1 MMKTVRRLYN
11 YEPVTP
17 LRTLRASVFGRLVCV
32 KGTVVRVSNIRPLCT
47 RMAFSCLGCSQ
58 TQSLPLQH
66 GKYAIPTK
74 VWTHSGIFSVL
85 CFHNLVR
92 RSDTVSIQFPFA
104 HNNLWH
110 HCLDLEVNF
119 SRFMC
124 EYNVFY
130 HSVYPARLSQ
140 SFLQPQPEFS
150 SYSDCRLAD
159 HQVSTVYYVPLYSR
173 AATISRLVDL
183 SISRKLIPN
192 NWNIWFKHF

>member
-1 MMKTVRRLYN
+1 MMTTVRRLYN

-66 GKYAIPTK
+66 GKYATPTK
-74 VWTHSGIFSVL
+74 VWTHSGVFSVL
-85 CFHNLVR
+85 CNFL
-92 RSDTVSIQFPFA
+92 SVST

-110 HCLDLEVNF
+110 DCLDLLVNF
-119 SRFMC
+119 SHLFC
-124 EYNVFY
+124 VYYVFY
-130 HSVYPARLSQ
+130 HLVYPAWLSQ
-140 SFLQPQPEFS
+140 PFLHPQPEFS

-173 AATISRLVDL
+173 AATISQLVDL
-183 SISRKLIPN
+183 SVNRKLIPN
-192 NWNIWFKHF
+192 HWKFDLSIFSHFQANYQ

>member
-1 MMKTVRRLYN
+1 MKTVRRLYN

-32 KGTVVRVSNIRPLCT
+32 KGTVVRVSNIRPLCI

-66 GKYAIPTK
+66 GKYATPTK
-74 VWTHSGIFSVL
+74 VWTHSGIFSVV
-85 CFHNLVR
+85 CFHNLVH
-92 RSDTVSIQFPFA
+92 RSDTVIIQFPFA

-110 HCLDLEVNF
+110 HCLDLLVKF
-119 SRFMC
+119 SHLMC
-124 EYNVFY
+124 EYYFFY
-130 HSVYPARLSQ
+130 HLVYPARLSQ
-140 SFLQPQPEFS
+140 SCLHPQSEFS